1 MKKHKGHTYI
11 HQLNHA
17 TIGTSV
23 YSCNSQCHFT
33 VPLVLAI
40 RYESAS
46 SAKIIFRDGDM
57 VSCLKRRKYENF
69 IWVVSN
75 DIK

>member
-1 MKKHKGHTYI
+1 MGEETQGPHI
-11 HQLNHA
+11 HPSTEPCHYRYFSLQLQLAVSLYCA
-17 TIGTSV
+17 T
-23 YSCNSQCHFT
+23 
-33 VPLVLAI
+33 
-40 RYESAS
+40 SAS
-46 SAKIIFRDGDM
+46 NSLCAKISFRDGDM